1 MLNQLE
7 SNYDCA
13 GASADLHELKLQAE
27 KMRLKQELSDDERQM
42 LNRIENQMHF
52 IRTKCDIP

>member
-1 MLNQLE
+1 MLDQLE

-13 GASADLHELKLQAE
+13 GASADLHELKLAAE
-27 KMRLKQELSDDERQM
+27 KLRLKSELSDEERQK

-52 IRTKCDIP
+52 IRTKCDIH